1 MLLVEFQISTA
12 NVENSMQVPQTV
24 KNKTITCAKSLQSSR
39 TLCNAMDYSLS
50 GSFVHGI
57 LQARTLECVATHSP
71 RRSSQPGIKP
81 YLLSLLYWQADSL
94 TLVPSRQP
102 LELPYVP
109 TILLLRE
116 GNKITISKRYMYHH
130 VHCSIIYNNQ
140 NGNNLCPLT
149 LNQYVDAQVLSYVWL
164 FVTPWTAAH
173 QAFLSF
179 IISQSLLKLMSIE
192 SVLPSNHLVFCYP
205 LSSCLQSFP
214 ASGSFL
220 MNWLYTSG
228 GQSIG
233 A

>member
-1 MLLVEFQISTA
+1 MCCHALSQEIFPTRDQAIPL
-12 NVENSMQVPQTV
+12 
-24 KNKTITCAKSLQSSR
+24 KSPALAGRFFNTS
-39 TLCNAMDYSLS
+39 A
-50 GSFVHGI
+50 
-57 LQARTLECVATHSP
+57 P
-71 RRSSQPGIKP
+71 RK
-81 YLLSLLYWQADSL
+81 
-94 TLVPSRQP
+94 P

-109 TILLLRE
+109 TILLLLE

-130 VHCSIIYNNQ
+130 VHCSTIYNNQ

-149 LNQYVDAQVLSYVWL
+149 LNGYVDAQLLSYVRL

-220 MNWLYTSG
+220 MN
-228 GQSIG
+228 
-233 A
+233 